1 MVGVAANDCR
11 TQESKQRR
19 AVSKKR
25 TGDGGVC

>member
-11 TQESKQRR
+11 TQGSKHRR